1 METQYQRGKIQ
12 DESMHY
18 EMKKHTGE
26 LPIIGVNTY
35 LNPNPP
41 SQDMMDNMELARA
54 SQEEKETQIQNLK
67 TFQQKHEHKVEEAL
81 LNLKNTAIHNGNIFA
96 ELMETVK
103 VASLGQITQALY
115 EVGGQYR
122 RNM

>member
-1 METQYQRGKIQ
+1 MHLKKKKIYKLQ
-12 DESMHY
+12 TWQAFKEANVNNSQKALDQLKEVA
-18 EMKKHTGE
+18 KTG
-26 LPIIGVNTY
+26 
-35 LNPNPP
+35 
-41 SQDMMDNMELARA
+41 
-54 SQEEKETQIQNLK
+54 
-67 TFQQKHEHKVEEAL
+67 
-81 LNLKNTAIHNGNIFA
+81 GNIFE

>member
-1 METQYQRGKIQ
+1 
-12 DESMHY
+12 
-18 EMKKHTGE
+18 
-26 LPIIGVNTY
+26 
-35 LNPNPP
+35 
-41 SQDMMDNMELARA
+41 MELARA
-54 SQEEKETQIQNLK
+54 TKEEKETQIQNLR
-67 TFQQKHEHKVEEAL
+67 TFQEAHKDEYPSGHRQTKT
-81 LNLKNTAIHNGNIFA
+81 NSRNSGNIFA